1 MRPVNLLPSSARP
14 YVASGAKS
22 NSSYIVLGVLA
33 ALVIAVAAYVLT
45 TNQISSRNDQIQ
57 TAKAEQT
64 QAEAKVS
71 ALQSYGTFSTVAQT
85 RIATVGTLGV
95 NRVAATP
102 LRPSKSKK
110 KNVLSRRIG
119 PPKVPP

>member
-64 QAEAKVS
+64 QAEAKVFQIS
-71 ALQSYGTFSTVAQT
+71 
-85 RIATVGTLGV
+85 IADLTKFTQLDFG
-95 NRVAATP
+95 P
-102 LRPSKSKK
+102 LS
-110 KNVLSRRIG
+110 
-119 PPKVPP
+119 